1 MKAATYNRY
10 GPADVLKVTDV
21 PMPAPKA
28 GEVLVEVHASSVTT
42 ADWRL
47 RASAFPGGLW
57 LPGRLMTGLFR
68 PRHPILGT
76 EFSGRIA
83 QVGDGVSAFREGD
96 AVFGFSGHGGNAE
109 FLAMP
114 ADGPI
119 APLPAGLSHAG
130 AAALPFGAISAL
142 VFLRDIAKLRPGQSV
157 LVVGASGGVGVYAV
171 QIARHLGAHVTGVAS
186 GDNRDLVLGL
196 GAEAF
201 VDYRTEKPTA
211 PAAGFDVIFETV
223 GAMDFNAARPLLAQD
238 GVFVPL
244 NFGVGDAVRAL
255 ASSWRK
261 GPKMKIAVSG
271 DSRADLDILSGMVE
285 TGALRPVIDR
295 TFALDDIAAAHTHV
309 EGRHRKGSVIVTVR
323 PAPEDRVHMEETM
336 APQQVG
342 QAMFRVA

>member
-1 MKAATYNRY
+1 MKAATYHRY
-10 GPADVLKVTDV
+10 GPADVLTVTDV
-21 PMPAPKA
+21 PIPAPNP
-28 GEVLVEVHASSVTT
+28 GEILVEVHASSVTT

-57 LPGRLMTGLFR
+57 LPGRLTTGLFR
-68 PRHPILGT
+68 PRRPILGT

-109 FLAMP
+109 YLVMP

-119 APLPAGLSHAG
+119 APLPAGLSHAE

-142 VFLRDIAKLRPGQSV
+142 VFLRDVARVRPGQSV
-157 LVVGASGGVGVYAV
+157 LVIGASGGVGVYAV
-171 QIARHLGAHVTGVAS
+171 QIARHMGARVTGVAS

-201 VDYRTEKPTA
+201 VDYRAEEPTA
-211 PAAGFDVIFETV
+211 PAAGFDVILDTV
-223 GAMDFNAARPLLAQD
+223 GAMDFKAARPLLARE

-244 NFGVGDAVRAL
+244 NFGVRDAVRVL
-255 ASSWRK
+255 VSSWRN

-271 DSRADLDILSGMVE
+271 DSRADLDALSGLVA

-295 TFALDDIAAAHTHV
+295 TFPLDDIAAAHAHV
-309 EGRHRKGSVIVTVR
+309 EGRHRKGSVIVAVR
-323 PAPEDRVHMEETM
+323 PAPK
-336 APQQVG
+336 VG
-342 QAMFRVA
+342 PARSGTREAAGQPVPRVA